1 MAQHARMP
9 WGAELMAHLIE
20 RGATSQRNAILM
32 SEIGLELNHP
42 PDLWE
47 VADTAQPT
55 AWMAERRGLDVIGYG
70 KNLGQVWA
78 GRAGQA
84 GLALPFEL
92 QHRLT
97 G

>member
-1 MAQHARMP
+1 
-9 WGAELMAHLIE
+9 LIE

-32 SEIGLELNHP
+32 SEVGLELNHP

-47 VADTAQPT
+47 VDDHARPT

-78 GRAGQA
+78 GRAGQ
-84 GLALPFEL
+84 LSLELPFTL
-92 QHRLT
+92 QDRLVS
-97 G
+97 